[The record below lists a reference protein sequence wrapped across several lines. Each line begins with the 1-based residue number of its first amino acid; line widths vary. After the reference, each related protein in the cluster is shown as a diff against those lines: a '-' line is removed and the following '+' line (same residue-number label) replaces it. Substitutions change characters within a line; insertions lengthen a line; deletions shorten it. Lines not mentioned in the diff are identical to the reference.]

1 MGNHFN
7 AIGFPVE
14 NSAMG
19 EFINRIVSLFRN
31 DTAVPVALR
40 HSRSGLVQCIS
51 VGSGLGIVV
60 SAENKKAGL
69 EVVDVDPVGW
79 AKKCCSVQVKR
90 TFDSY
95 SGLGVDEIAC
105 CWTACPGPVFRLQVV
120 DWMRGVSVLEAEK
133 TISVR
138 IIGLLEDGCCVLP
151 ESHKVQSRTIDHID
165 RLRRWSEG
173 LGRDN
178 LGESVR
184 EFETGFM
191 RFFWPAYAMG
201 GDDARASLRG
211 PVVDSWQARNVLSDD
226 EVVFLEVDVIGA
238 PSGEGVITVVGSMDD
253 LAGYRSECYF
263 EGTVWL
269 EGLVTSPE
277 DWMA

>member
-19 EFINRIVSLFRN
+19 EFIHGIVSLFCS

-40 HSRSGLVQCIS
+40 HSRRGLVQCIA
-51 VGSGLGIVV
+51 VGSGLGVVV
-60 SAENKKAGL
+60 SVEHTKAGL
-69 EVVDVDPVGW
+69 EVVDVDPVAWG
-79 AKKCCSVQVKR
+79 KKCCSVRVKR
-90 TFDSY
+90 TVDSY
-95 SGLGVDEIAC
+95 SGLGVDGIAC
-105 CWTACPGPVFRLQVV
+105 CWTACPGPDFRLQVV
-120 DWMRGVSVLEAEK
+120 DWMRGGSVLETGK
-133 TISVR
+133 TISIR
-138 IIGLLEDGCCVLP
+138 IIGLLEDGRCVLP
-151 ESHKVQSRTIDHID
+151 ESHKVKSRTIDHIS

-201 GDDARASLRG
+201 RDDARASIRG
-211 PVVDSWQARNVLSDD
+211 PIVDSWQARNVNSDD

-253 LAGYRSECYF
+253 LAGYRSGCYF
-263 EGTVWL
+263 EGSVWL

-277 DWMA
+277 DWIA